1 MLSVAFLSRIQ
12 IEFQIAHQLE
22 LPCLPEENPSPFFS
36 RDAIERVN
44 RHREEQIALDNKIL
58 EIMAKSKKRREDFR
72 AVWGFS
78 PKSINRKRSVKT
90 VFNVHQIKMSEDAPE
105 PDPADEGGE
114 IQDM

>member
-1 MLSVAFLSRIQ
+1 MWSMVPTG
-12 IEFQIAHQLE
+12 
-22 LPCLPEENPSPFFS
+22 PCIYIMRVVKTALFTRRKPVSLFF

-105 PDPADEGGE
+105 PNPADEGGE

>member
-1 MLSVAFLSRIQ
+1 M
-12 IEFQIAHQLE
+12 AHKLK
-22 LPCLPEENPSPFFS
+22 LPRLPEENPSLFFS